1 MSKPRPQTA
10 LVYPGNASRGEEI
23 LTAAAAFASGL
34 LPLPVQA
41 LIMILET
48 AGPVD
53 EELLLVRAMRA
64 ADGLVFHASNPP
76 SPHCP
81 IVGIMRDQ
89 GKTIWSVDGDGHRK
103 KLKEPADE
111 EPH

>member
-10 LVYPGNASRGEEI
+10 LVYPGNASQGEEI

-34 LPLPVQA
+34 LPIPVQA
-41 LIMILET
+41 LIMILQM

-53 EELLLVRAMRA
+53 EELLVARAMRSV
-64 ADGLVFHASNPP
+64 DGLVFHESNPP

-81 IVGIMRDQ
+81 IVGIMRGE
-89 GKTIWSVDGDGHRK
+89 GKTIWSVDGDGRRK
-103 KLKEPADE
+103 KLKEPDDA
-111 EPH
+111 